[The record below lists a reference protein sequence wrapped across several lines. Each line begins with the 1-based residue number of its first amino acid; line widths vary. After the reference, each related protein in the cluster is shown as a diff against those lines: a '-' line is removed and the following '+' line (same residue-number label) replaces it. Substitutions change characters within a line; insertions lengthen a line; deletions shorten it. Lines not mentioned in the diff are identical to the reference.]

1 MNNRPECIPC
11 LLRRVLHTADR
22 ATTDDWLH
30 RKILGEV
37 MSELERVDDVATPAE
52 LIHLISRRASKTLG
66 IPDPYGEEKRKWLEE
81 TTGNA
86 EWIESVV
93 DSAKDS
99 FEAALR
105 LSAAAN
111 LLDCEFRQEL
121 VPNFSLKSLV
131 QGYEKVP
138 FAADNV
144 DDLRAA
150 VERAERV
157 IFVHATAGELFF
169 DQLLIRAFKMQ
180 PESIYSVVREAPILA
195 HATAADAKAV
205 GLDKVATIVTP
216 GIDCLGLPL
225 NACSEEFREVYR
237 RADVVIA
244 KGQPCLETLE
254 GPESRLGDTD
264 IEVYFLLRAKCSLVA
279 RHLGVA
285 VGDAVLEAD

>member
-52 LIHLISRRASKTLG
+52 LIHLVSRRASKTLG
-66 IPDPYGEEKRKWLEE
+66 IPDPYAEEKRKWLEE

-86 EWIESVV
+86 EWIQSIV
-93 DSAKDS
+93 DKAADP
-99 FEAALR
+99 FAAALR
-105 LSAAAN
+105 LSVAAN

-121 VPNFSLKSLV
+121 VQNFSLKSLV
-131 QGYEKVP
+131 KGYEQVP
-138 FAADNV
+138 FSSDNIE
-144 DDLRAA
+144 DLRSA
-150 VERAERV
+150 VDGAKRV
-157 IFVHATAGELFF
+157 LFVHATAGELFF
-169 DQLLIRAFKMQ
+169 DQLLIRSFRKDPTAVF
-180 PESIYSVVREAPILA
+180 SVVRTTPILA
-195 HATAADAKAV
+195 HATAADATAV
-205 GLDKVATIVTP
+205 GLDQVATIVTP

-237 RADVVIA
+237 EADVVIA

-254 GPESRLGDTD
+254 GPEARLGDTET
-264 IEVYFLLRAKCSLVA
+264 EVYFLLRAKCAVVA

-285 VGDAVLEAD
+285 VGDSVLEAD